1 MDIWYGFVAPAKTPP
16 AIVKKLSDDLAR
28 VMTDPDLQAKLRERG
43 LEPAYLD
50 SLKTGELM
58 KRDVGR
64 WREVVNSLK
73 LVLE

>member
-1 MDIWYGFVAPAKTPP
+1 MMA
-16 AIVKKLSDDLAR
+16 
-28 VMTDPDLQAKLRERG
+28 DPDLQTRLRERG

-50 SLKTGELM
+50 SAKTGDLM

-73 LVLE
+73 LSLE